1 VNSFICSK
9 LIVCLVRMSSK
20 ESVDRLDFADTTELI
35 EDVLAKRS
43 WLTKE
48 NSNTRVSPSLIDL
61 HVASQAKKRYALEKL
76 YSKNVAQNHIDGHIH
91 IHDLHSPF
99 SPYCTGH
106 DGRVFLLD
114 GLRFPDV
121 RSNPAKR
128 FEAAVY
134 HTMAFM
140 FHAQQFFAGAQAVDI
155 FNWLLA
161 PHLHYDDLSLEQ
173 TEQVLQGFCF
183 QMNESNR
190 IGSQSAFTNI
200 GMRVKC
206 PPYLKKEPAVW
217 AGKRLDETYEDF
229 EEEARAIYQATMNV
243 MGEGDAD
250 GAPFTFPLVT
260 TAITKDLDWDDPLW
274 NATMK
279 AAVQTG
285 APYFLNLA
293 ADYLDE
299 NFVQAMCCRL
309 LVAHAGGIWT
319 AGGMGTGSNK
329 IITLNL
335 PRIALETKNES
346 GFFELLDEKLEI
358 ARLGLLESN
367 KIIKKSLD
375 VWGLLPWLKLKTK
388 GGMPYYDFKN
398 RRLTFGMVGLN
409 ECLYNLTG
417 ETLAAQTELGINIIK
432 HMLDRIDEFS
442 KNDGIAYTFEQTPA
456 ESTAH
461 RFAMLD
467 KSRFPKKAYV
477 QGSDDI
483 AYYTNSTHVPYHS
496 DIPLTNKIKI
506 EAEFHPYF
514 TGGAICH
521 IWMGESRPDPGGLKE
536 FIRNISNT
544 KLAYFTFS
552 PDFSVCENG
561 HVSRG
566 KNKQCPTCNGKIID
580 YISRVTGYYG
590 RTSHWNPGKQEE
602 YENRKRYAV

>member
-1 VNSFICSK
+1 MFKINT
-9 LIVCLVRMSSK
+9 CLVGMPSK
-20 ESVDRLDFADTTELI
+20 RSVDRLDFVGTTELV
-35 EDVLAKRS
+35 EDVLARRS

-61 HVASQAKKRYALEKL
+61 HVASQAKKRFALEKL
-76 YSKNVAQNHIDGHIH
+76 YSKKVAQNHTDGYIH

-121 RSNPAKR
+121 RSNPAKK

-140 FHAQQFFAGAQAVDI
+140 FHAQQFFAGAQAVDV

-161 PHLHYDDLSLEQ
+161 PHLHYDDLTPEQ
-173 TEQVLQGFCF
+173 TEQILQGFCF

-200 GMRVKC
+200 GMRVRC
-206 PPYLKKEPAVW
+206 PPYLKDEPAVW
-217 AGKRLDETYEDF
+217 AGKRMNETYDDF
-229 EEEARAIYQATMNV
+229 EEEARIIYQAMMKV
-243 MGEGDAD
+243 MGGGDAD

-260 TAITKDLDWDDPLW
+260 TAITKDLDWKDPLW
-274 NATMK
+274 NATME
-279 AAVQTG
+279 ATSNTG

-299 NFVQAMCCRL
+299 GFVQAMCCRL

-335 PRIALETKNES
+335 PRIALESKDES
-346 GFFELLDEKLEI
+346 EFFKLLDEKLDI

-375 VWGLLPWLKLKTK
+375 EWDLLPWLKLKT
-388 GGMPYYDFKN
+388 GDGMPYYDFKS

-417 ETLAAQTELGINIIK
+417 EGLTTQTKLGINVIK
-432 HMLDRIDEFS
+432 HMLNGIDEFS
-442 KNDGIAYTFEQTPA
+442 KKDGVVYTFEQTPA

-467 KSRFPKKAYV
+467 KSRFSKRAYV
-477 QGSDDI
+477 QGSNNG

-496 DIPLTNKIKI
+496 DISLIDKINI

-521 IWMGESRPDPGGLKE
+521 IWMGESRPDPSGLNE
-536 FIRNISNT
+536 FIRNLSNT

-566 KNKQCPTCNGKIID
+566 KNKRCPTCKGKIID

-602 YENRKRYAV
+602 YEKRKRYTV